1 MNSQELRAL
10 QEAYSQVYELDESA
24 IGDRARNAVADQRLD
39 AAQGD
44 TQQSVDKLGKR
55 EKVTRASAHIAAK
68 KTETTAR
75 NMHPK
80 PGTTGAYR
88 ITDSFDL
95 YNIILS
101 HLLDEG
107 YVDTQEAAE
116 AIIVNMSE
124 DWRKEILD
132 EAITSKKG
140 TAKAAEM
147 IAARTTA
154 SGRAKPGK
162 GANVAQIRQ
171 ISRSNIEGLGGTP
184 MTPTMARNPVKK
196 KNYFGT
202 GNKAARRAGTYQEEV
217 NNWVNSLI
225 EEGYDLSEYSWDDM
239 YEMYIGEVKGIE
251 GRINPNT
258 GKSFYGLD
266 SGLAM
271 TPNMRMAT
279 RANSL
284 EKRGKGKRANKIRAV
299 MNRPSME
306 AVDLYDII
314 LSHLLDEGYA
324 DTNENALVIMA
335 NMSEDWRESIVEA
348 RMDPRGRP
356 ASGPMNVYANPKGK
370 PDQAHLDAIK
380 SYDEKQNKKTPGQR
394 KAELDAYT
402 ERQMNNK

>member
-1 MNSQELRAL
+1 MDAQELRNL

-239 YEMYIGEVKGIE
+239 YEMYVTE
-251 GRINPNT
+251 GDNYDKNR
-258 GKSFYGLD
+258 
-266 SGLAM
+266 
-271 TPNMRMAT
+271 
-279 RANSL
+279 
-284 EKRGKGKRANKIRAV
+284 KRAAQRAAAR
-299 MNRPSME
+299 NAARDAGQTG
-306 AVDLYDII
+306 AVPGV
-314 LSHLLDEGYA
+314 GYV
-324 DTNENALVIMA
+324 TPRRENETYRDSAGTERHK
-335 NMSEDWRESIVEA
+335 SGA
-348 RMDPRGRP
+348 RMPEK
-356 ASGPMNVYANPKGK
+356 KG
-370 PDQAHLDAIK
+370 
-380 SYDEKQNKKTPGQR
+380 
-394 KAELDAYT
+394 
-402 ERQMNNK
+402 